1 LGRIKVPPM
10 AALVLGSY
18 LDGPPSVVGTD
29 ARLPITLP
37 AIATAAGGDGL
48 DLALV

>member
-1 LGRIKVPPM
+1 M

-29 ARLPITLP
+29 ARLPGTLP
-37 AIATAAGGDGL
+37 AIATVVGGEDL